1 MTYVTPFSHAF
12 FLKIGFF
19 NKREFLFT
27 LESMFLG
34 NFSGGSEELVSN
46 LFELQAFP

>member
-12 FLKIGFF
+12 LENRFF

-34 NFSGGSEELVSN
+34 NFSGVAEELVSN